1 MFSQAQTLGSDV
13 GIVGARPIST
23 DTADAAIASGVAVTR
38 HEQDPAELDPAELR
52 RPRSALGASSTAV
65 RPPVRTGDGSLAS
78 REDIDSRSADRG
90 FDEHE
95 EQA

>member
-1 MFSQAQTLGSDV
+1 MFSQAQTLDSDV

-23 DTADAAIASGVAVTR
+23 DTADAAIAPGVAVTR
-38 HEQDPAELDPAELR
+38 HEQDPAELD
-52 RPRSALGASSTAV
+52 LGASSTAV

-78 REDIDSRSADRG
+78 REDIDSRCADRG